1 MMDSKTKKKGYIWF
15 SLTGILA
22 TLFTYACNKLTT
34 EGNLVWNFSW
44 ILKWIGI
51 SIVLGILL
59 GGLLFFLCTMWK
71 EKVSDCTK
79 VPAYLTAPCSG
90 RKTFFL
96 SFAIM
101 VLCWLPA
108 WLAYYPGICS
118 YDIPAQMKQVLTGE
132 YNTHHPLAHTLLLQF
147 FFKIGVALGNENLGI
162 SLYALIQLLV
172 LAASMA
178 GIIAIMAKWQ
188 AKRLSI
194 IVLTIYC
201 ALLPVNAYMSI
212 TTTKDVLFTV
222 FVIWF
227 FAGLYTYLT
236 KEEKLIKSLRIPY
249 ILVIVGVVLFRNN
262 GKYAL
267 AVTWGVLG
275 IVFLWNLVKKQNVRK
290 WGVVFV
296 DTTIGLL
303 FGCIIASGLAKGL
316 DAQPGDKREM
326 LSMPIQQLARTM
338 VYHGGAG
345 VMAEDDNTVEQ
356 QYKDLLNEFFLYE
369 GYKNYRPE
377 ISDPVKRTTNTY
389 VVRYRT
395 GEFVKT
401 YLGLLA
407 KYPGDY
413 VNAALAIN
421 TGWFSLTDKSHAI
434 INQYDVHDGYGYIQT
449 NWSQELGGTNLS
461 RDSKWPWL
469 LEKLDTFASEN
480 AYIKIPVVRFLVA
493 PGIYLWCYLFM
504 AIWLLLHKRYTD
516 LLPFT
521 WILGYFGTLILGPTV
536 QMRYL
541 YPLMVVLP
549 FMLLYVGK
557 RTAKGNQTVS
567 SIGEEQ

>member
-1 MMDSKTKKKGYIWF
+1 
-15 SLTGILA
+15 
-22 TLFTYACNKLTT
+22 
-34 EGNLVWNFSW
+34 
-44 ILKWIGI
+44 
-51 SIVLGILL
+51 
-59 GGLLFFLCTMWK
+59 
-71 EKVSDCTK
+71 
-79 VPAYLTAPCSG
+79 
-90 RKTFFL
+90 
-96 SFAIM
+96 
-101 VLCWLPA
+101 
-108 WLAYYPGICS
+108 
-118 YDIPAQMKQVLTGE
+118 
-132 YNTHHPLAHTLLLQF
+132 
-147 FFKIGVALGNENLGI
+147 
-162 SLYALIQLLV
+162 
-172 LAASMA
+172 MA

-249 ILVIVGVVLFRNN
+249 ILAIIGVVLFRNN

-275 IVFLWNLVKKQNVRK
+275 IVFLCNLVKKQNVRK

-316 DAQPGDKREM
+316 HAQPGDKREM

-480 AYIKIPVVRFLVA
+480 TYIKIPVVRFLVA

-567 SIGEEQ
+567 SIREEQ